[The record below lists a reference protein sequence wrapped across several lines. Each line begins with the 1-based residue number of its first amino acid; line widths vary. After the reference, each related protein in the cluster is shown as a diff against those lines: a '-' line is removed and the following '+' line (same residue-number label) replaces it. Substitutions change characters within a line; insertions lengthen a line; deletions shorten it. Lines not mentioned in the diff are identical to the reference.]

1 MTSRGDD
8 DFYALLGVEDRAD
21 VAELRRAW
29 KHLALEFHPD
39 RAGDDATA
47 AFQRL
52 SAAYA
57 VLSDPVA
64 RAAYDRRRRRK
75 DPSPRPD
82 AAPGAPPRARRP
94 APAVMLTRLSGPLA
108 SLLACG
114 VARFEEPG
122 FITLVLRGTEAAQGG
137 MATISLPVDLW
148 CPDCAA
154 TDRLESCAR
163 CGGKRTVPEL
173 FSAWLSV
180 PPGVTSG
187 EVLVPSVE
195 LPGTVSP
202 VRFRVR
208 LSSDT

>member
-1 MTSRGDD
+1 MPSRVDD

-21 VAELRRAW
+21 VVELRRAW
-29 KHLALEFHPD
+29 KQLALRWHPD

-64 RAAYDRRRRRK
+64 RAAYDRRRL
-75 DPSPRPD
+75 PGGPIPRPD
-82 AAPGAPPRARRP
+82 PPPGPPPRAPRP

-114 VARFEEPG
+114 LARLEEPG
-122 FITLVLRGTEAAQGG
+122 FITLVIRKSEAAQGG

-154 TDRLESCAR
+154 PERPQACAR

-208 LSSDT
+208 VPAGA